1 MHKPLIHAQPDPQC
15 NPSLVGV
22 VKGTYDLD
30 CAQGIAVSDTYAFV
44 ASYQADP
51 MSVVDVPNKKNPTL
65 VGFVKYQQLAWCLGH
80 CSEL

>member
-1 MHKPLIHAQPDPQC
+1 MYIPLIHAQPDPQC

-22 VKGTYDLD
+22 VKDTYGLD

-51 MSVVDVPNKKNPTL
+51 MSVVDVPNQKKKPL
-65 VGFVKYQQLAWCLGH
+65 PWWDL
-80 CSEL
+80 